1 LLLAACIGLTVVVWK
16 SYGDVA
22 KKKITRLGT
31 QLVLTSSLSPEEPAQ
46 PGGPALEADLPNAA
60 PPAAPP
66 VEIAAEAVVPAA
78 TSADAAQLLQSM
90 ARDLATLGHEVEQL
104 KASME
109 QLKAS
114 QQQNSER
121 RRLRTCGSE

>member
-1 LLLAACIGLTVVVWK
+1 LRRTCQ
-16 SYGDVA
+16 
-22 KKKITRLGT
+22 T
-31 QLVLTSSLSPEEPAQ
+31 QHLQ
-46 PGGPALEADLPNAA
+46 PHPQ
-60 PPAAPP
+60 
-66 VEIAAEAVVPAA
+66 IAAEAVVPAA
-78 TSADAAQLLQSM
+78 ASADAAQLLQSM